1 MFQTWLLKL
10 PHPEVGCV
18 ALNMVCRECKDLM
31 VELPKIVELWT
42 EEFVHAGKLGEDL
55 VKELKVDGYG
65 KEAEKLEMAEHIRR
79 VAVPA

>member
-1 MFQTWLLKL
+1 MFQTWLLEL

-31 VELPKIVELWT
+31 VELPKIIELWT

-65 KEAEKLEMAEHIRR
+65 KEAEKLEMAEHIRQ
-79 VAVPA
+79 VTVPA